1 MFTSHFLSEQKP
13 IPVDLNLDLL
23 LVDMELELLLLVL
36 ELEPIGYLYH
46 IQCHSI
52 EKVISKNFWKL
63 IDSYHGLKWMLINLN
78 RSGLEWVLMNE
89 KSMLSQMSVH
99 EFKIILI
106 ITLANDNK
114 LKRVC
119 SKAKSKTYIQ
129 SGSAIISWRKFLFS
143 QDLLDEKLILN

>member
-1 MFTSHFLSEQKP
+1 
-13 IPVDLNLDLL
+13 
-23 LVDMELELLLLVL
+23 
-36 ELEPIGYLYH
+36 
-46 IQCHSI
+46 
-52 EKVISKNFWKL
+52 
-63 IDSYHGLKWMLINLN
+63 
-78 RSGLEWVLMNE
+78 MNE